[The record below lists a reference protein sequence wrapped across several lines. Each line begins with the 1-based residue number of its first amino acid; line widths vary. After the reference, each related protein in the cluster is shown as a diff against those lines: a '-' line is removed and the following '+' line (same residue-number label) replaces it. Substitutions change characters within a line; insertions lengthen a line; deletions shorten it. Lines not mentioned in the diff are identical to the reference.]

1 MIPSVI
7 SCWVLF
13 CGLSHLTN
21 PLFCSQRYLVFL
33 VPLTCRDLNTMV
45 AVELS
50 CPSER
55 SLVNV
60 LFCMAGYKNDLMWC
74 EHQGSY
80 FNTKIFRSIHPSR
93 DVTYCMWYRS
103 QGYWTGDNDDDNDDD
118 EGDGDDEYM
127 MVQDV
132 ECSPNRLKF
141 MAYTRKETFYSL
153 EVWSL

>member
-93 DVTYCMWYRS
+93 DVTYCMRYRS
-103 QGYWTGDNDDDNDDD
+103 QGHWTGDNSDNNDDNLMVMA
-118 EGDGDDEYM
+118 M
-127 MVQDV
+127 M
-132 ECSPNRLKF
+132 CSWWLKRLSVF
-141 MAYTRKETFYSL
+141 LIE
-153 EVWSL
+153 WSLWHAQGKRHSIA